1 MKGQGTPGSRVRK
14 INDKRLRKR
23 ICYTGDFKK
32 AGLRGFWKK
41 KKEGKTLSNVVRNE
55 AVLSTIPGEI
65 RRGRGYKISPWQ
77 GGGDVNTPSR
87 SEIHELR
94 GWRSVFGGVARSG
107 FVWAMLTFFGELQT
121 IGKARGIS

>member
-41 KKEGKTLSNVVRNE
+41 KKNMKEKL
-55 AVLSTIPGEI
+55 
-65 RRGRGYKISPWQ
+65 
-77 GGGDVNTPSR
+77 
-87 SEIHELR
+87 
-94 GWRSVFGGVARSG
+94 F
-107 FVWAMLTFFGELQT
+107 
-121 IGKARGIS
+121 

>member
-41 KKEGKTLSNVVRNE
+41 KKKKNMKEKL
-55 AVLSTIPGEI
+55 
-65 RRGRGYKISPWQ
+65 
-77 GGGDVNTPSR
+77 
-87 SEIHELR
+87 
-94 GWRSVFGGVARSG
+94 F
-107 FVWAMLTFFGELQT
+107 
-121 IGKARGIS
+121 